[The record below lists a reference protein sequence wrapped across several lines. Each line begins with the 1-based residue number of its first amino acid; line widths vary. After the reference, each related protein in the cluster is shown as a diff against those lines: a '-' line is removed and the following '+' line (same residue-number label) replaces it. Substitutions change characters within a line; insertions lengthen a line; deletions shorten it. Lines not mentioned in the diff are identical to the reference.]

1 MVFSSCCVKV
11 RAAILEIC
19 FYILP
24 KPSLF
29 LMTFLI
35 SMPNILFSYSDSSL
49 FSFFFF
55 QPKHLDS
62 DRRRRMERWRPTTS
76 ERVSSPWDTTWWE
89 MITVSSV
96 LGFLF
101 SFLVLSLLSADSI
114 HARVSQGEV
123 EFARIMILVDPNGT
137 GIVSFQSFIDFM
149 TRETADTDTAEQVVA
164 SFRILAA
171 DKVCAVF
178 ILARP
183 CLCQPDSW
191 TTPSLTPALHPG
203 GGAEERT
210 SPRTGRVLH
219 HEDAS
224 VQSPRSTAGS
234 PGLHRLLHRPLR
246 RERPLTLHCLT
257 PKPTDPHGSL
267 C

>member
-35 SMPNILFSYSDSSL
+35 SMLIILFSYSDSSL
-49 FSFFFF
+49 FSFFSFN
-55 QPKHLDS
+55 PNIWTLTVEEEWSDG
-62 DRRRRMERWRPTTS
+62 DRRLQS
-76 ERVSSPWDTTWWE
+76 VSHLHG
-89 MITVSSV
+89 IR
-96 LGFLF
+96 LGEKWSRCHQFLVF
-101 SFLVLSLLSADSI
+101 CFLSVLSLLSADSI

-171 DKVCAVF
+171 DKVCALF

-183 CLCQPDSW
+183 CLCQADSW